1 MNPCSLVRSSCAS
14 VSLSSSASAICKI
27 IQPNLEKF
35 VLSLVRENT
44 CETGETIVL
53 WDECGWHLSPSI
65 ASDSACAQYCLVLD
79 ALNFCFWPNEGL
91 EYEHLACG
99 LRDAY
104 LADNHCFDADRLSC
118 CSEETLKSWVSKP
131 CELPNLEERVARVR
145 EIGEVLTNLYQG
157 SALNLVAAAKHSAV
171 ELVRLVT
178 SSFPGFRDEALFD
191 GRPVYF
197 YKRAQIFCGDIWG
210 CFGRRIIPPDGNRD
224 GVHPAA
230 FFDMEGLTCFAD
242 YRIPQFLRSRGV
254 LEYSNELEVK
264 VNSKEPLLAG
274 GVEEVVIRACTVT
287 AVEMIKEKMNL
298 KFSVTVDWL
307 LWQRGE
313 EQKDLFNPHHRVV
326 TIFY

>member
-1 MNPCSLVRSSCAS
+1 M
-14 VSLSSSASAICKI
+14 SLSSSASAICRI

-145 EIGEVLTNLYQG
+145 EI
-157 SALNLVAAAKHSAV
+157 
-171 ELVRLVT
+171 
-178 SSFPGFRDEALFD
+178 
-191 GRPVYF
+191 
-197 YKRAQIFCGDIWG
+197 
-210 CFGRRIIPPDGNRD
+210 
-224 GVHPAA
+224 
-230 FFDMEGLTCFAD
+230 
-242 YRIPQFLRSRGV
+242 
-254 LEYSNELEVK
+254 
-264 VNSKEPLLAG
+264 
-274 GVEEVVIRACTVT
+274 
-287 AVEMIKEKMNL
+287 
-298 KFSVTVDWL
+298 
-307 LWQRGE
+307 
-313 EQKDLFNPHHRVV
+313 
-326 TIFY
+326 